1 MENLHGNVQTSSET
15 LGVGGGGEATKK
27 APKPH
32 KWSSIK
38 KLCDEVGCWK
48 PLLWLVWK
56 ELA

>member
-1 MENLHGNVQTSSET
+1 MENLHGNVQTSSDA
-15 LGVGGGGEATKK
+15 LGVGGGATKK